1 MRFHVC
7 RLVGLTSPSP
17 PAGYD
22 VEWQLNAL
30 RQLRKAR
37 IAELTR
43 IAKTFPKDVKLLIHV
58 VHGGTERKI
67 LAAAEQHVS
76 ARLFFAKLVGRIELT
91 YVLAQHAD
99 LIILARRKLGRF
111 EKLLTTSVSNWIVS
125 HAPCAVLVA
134 KSEKA

>member
-1 MRFHVC
+1 MDPGAYSAFSLSKYSTCHCIV
-7 RLVGLTSPSP
+7 VVLTDSVITVT
-17 PAGYD
+17 GYD

-76 ARLFFAKLVGRIELT
+76 R
-91 YVLAQHAD
+91 
-99 LIILARRKLGRF
+99 
-111 EKLLTTSVSNWIVS
+111 LLTDLRVVRTPN
-125 HAPCAVLVA
+125 
-134 KSEKA
+134 